1 VSDLPADISLADAR
15 LWLMGRMDKGAE
27 CPCCRQ
33 YAKIYR
39 RKLTSSMA
47 YALILICRYYRNV
60 HDPHSLSEWLHVPEW
75 LSKTSQFGATVRGGD
90 WAKLVYWELIEP
102 KTGSEREDGSERVGY
117 YRLTEMGLRFVKGEV
132 RVPRVAL
139 VYNQSLLRMDDTVKV
154 DIREALT
161 EKFDYGELMGWQGPA
176 AAGGG

>member
-1 VSDLPADISLADAR
+1 MSDLREGASLEEAR
-15 LWLMGRMDKGAE
+15 MWLLGKMDKGAE

-33 YAKIYR
+33 FAKIYR

-60 HDPHSLSEWLHVPEW
+60 HAPHSITEWLHVPEW

-90 WAKLVYWELIEP
+90 WAKLVYWGLIEP
-102 KTGSEREDGSERVGY
+102 KSGEEREDGSERVGY
-117 YRLTEMGLRFVKGEV
+117 YRLTEDGLRFVKGEM

-139 VYNQSLLRMDDTVKV
+139 VYNQQLLRMDDSQVV
-154 DIREALT
+154 DIKEALT
-161 EKFDYGELMGWQGPA
+161 DKFDYGELMGWQGPSA
-176 AAGGG
+176 